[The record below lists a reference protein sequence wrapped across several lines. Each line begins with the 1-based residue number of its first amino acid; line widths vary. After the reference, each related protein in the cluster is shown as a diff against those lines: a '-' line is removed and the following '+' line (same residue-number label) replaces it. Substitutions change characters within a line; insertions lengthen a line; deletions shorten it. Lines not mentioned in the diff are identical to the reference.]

1 MRCWQDSNLRG
12 LPQLIILIRSS
23 YQTYRLKGG
32 FESISLTTRTQHRG
46 LRINF
51 TPRSDETLRDCAAA
65 CYCVARPPPRPT
77 ITNTFT
83 LPPPPARDA
92 EKPKLSPTN
101 AKALARLKLTIKKN
115 NATFAEQIQAYRD
128 NPESPEVSSEEEE
141 SDVSDSD
148 DESLDSEAEAER
160 QFKTVRT
167 GVAERPKDK
176 ILSMAPE
183 EITYEMVQ
191 KKLEEVAAARG
202 RVTSLDRQDQ
212 VEMLSF
218 LLGAAHGAGQKI
230 EVLVHKV
237 TVIFDMNNP
246 MTSPMT
252 TANWKMCM
260 ASVFEMMALVA
271 ANPSVSLAD
280 NPVENERTAEP
291 AADEAITVWG
301 NPAALLERLDDEWT
315 GSLKS
320 TDPHTNAYMD
330 RLRDEAA
337 IMALAGLVAEYLEG
351 IKGTATD
358 EIVKEKTA
366 AVALR
371 RMDHIYYKTEGVYS
385 ATRNMALAMKG
396 DGQEVSNPP
405 ADAANAAESG
415 EIDANADEDLNTPAL
430 TLPASFDLPEKS
442 TLLMEELASIVYS
455 NGNDNQKGNAVLYS
469 VYYRSI
475 HDDFYGAR
483 DMLLMSR
490 ISEQTQQLDIGMQIL
505 FNRTTAQLGL
515 CAFRNGL
522 VNEAYSCL
530 IELYGSLKVKELL
543 AQGMQQNRYQDKTA
557 EQELA
562 EKRRQVPFHLH
573 INLELLEASFLTC
586 AILLEAS
593 NMAMYG
599 ATGWSQRQSSKPLRR
614 LLDIYD
620 RQTFLGPP
628 ENVRDHMTAAC
639 RALATGDWKKS
650 YGYMSV
656 LPCWNLLG
664 QSKDIVLGL
673 LKTKFQEEGLR
684 AYLLAHAKFY
694 TSLSMEQLCNMF
706 ELSERR
712 AHAIVSR
719 MIADESLAGSFDQP
733 TNTVVM
739 NHEEATRLQKLASQF
754 ADKASVLVD
763 YNERA
768 LAMRTGVLITDDD
781 EDSARKGPESAGR
794 RTRMGGRLPGGR
806 GRGRG
811 RRFGDR
817 SGGFVADAG
826 FSGGVFGKGRN
837 NRGNQQ
843 RDNSSFMQLGRV
855 GGSGGRGGRGGRRNN
870 DRI

>member
-1 MRCWQDSNLRG
+1 M
-12 LPQLIILIRSS
+12 
-23 YQTYRLKGG
+23 
-32 FESISLTTRTQHRG
+32 
-46 LRINF
+46 
-51 TPRSDETLRDCAAA
+51 
-65 CYCVARPPPRPT
+65 
-77 ITNTFT
+77 
-83 LPPPPARDA
+83 
-92 EKPKLSPTN
+92 KL
-101 AKALARLKLTIKKN
+101 AIKKN
-115 NATFAEQIQAYRD
+115 NAAFAEQIQAYRD
-128 NPESPEVSSEEEE
+128 NPESPEVSEEEEE
-141 SDVSDSD
+141 SEMSDETDV
-148 DESLDSEAEAER
+148 ESLDSEAEAER

-191 KKLEEVAAARG
+191 KKLDEVAAARG

-218 LLGAAHGAGQKI
+218 LFGVAHGPAQKI

-260 ASVFEMMALVA
+260 ASVFDMMSLVA
-271 ANPSVSLAD
+271 ANPVVKLSD
-280 NPVENERTAEP
+280 NPVENERTEEP
-291 AADEAITVWG
+291 AADEPITVWG
-301 NPAALLERLDDEWT
+301 NPAAFLERLDDEWK

-320 TDPHTNAYMD
+320 TDPHTNAYME

-337 IMALAGLVAEYLEG
+337 LMALAGLVAEYL
-351 IKGTATD
+351 TSLSDASSM
-358 EIVKEKTA
+358 EKTA

-371 RMDHIYYKTEGVYS
+371 RMDHIYYKTHGVYS
-385 ATRNMALAMKG
+385 ATRNMAMAMK
-396 DGQEVSNPP
+396 
-405 ADAANAAESG
+405 NAAAEAAEQPAG
-415 EIDANADEDLNTPAL
+415 EEDEEAADSTPAL
-430 TLPASFDLPEKS
+430 ILPASFELPEEAEG
-442 TLLMEELASIVYS
+442 LMEELAGTVYT

-469 VYYRSI
+469 VYFKSI
-475 HDDFYGAR
+475 HDDFYGSR

-490 ISEQTQQLDIGMQIL
+490 ISEQTQQLDIHMQIL

-543 AQGMQQNRYQDKTA
+543 AQGMQQNRYHDKTA
-557 EQELA
+557 EQEMA

-593 NMAMYG
+593 NMALYG
-599 ATGWSQRQSSKPLRR
+599 AVGWSQRQSSKPLRR
-614 LLDIYD
+614 LLDMYD

-628 ENVRDHMTAAC
+628 ENVRDHMTASC

-650 YGYMSV
+650 YGYMSL

-664 QSKDIVLGL
+664 QSKDVVLGL

-706 ELSERR
+706 ELPERR
-712 AHAIVSR
+712 ARAIVSK
-719 MIADESLAGSFDQP
+719 MIAEESLAGSFDQP

-739 NHEEATRLQKLASQF
+739 HHEEATRLQKLASQF

-768 LAMRTGVLITDDD
+768 LAMRTGVLITDEDD
-781 EDSARKGPESAGR
+781 E
-794 RTRMGGRLPGGR
+794 
-806 GRGRG
+806 
-811 RRFGDR
+811 
-817 SGGFVADAG
+817 
-826 FSGGVFGKGRN
+826 
-837 NRGNQQ
+837 
-843 RDNSSFMQLGRV
+843 
-855 GGSGGRGGRGGRRNN
+855 SGGRCKP
-870 DRI
+870 

>member
-1 MRCWQDSNLRG
+1 M
-12 LPQLIILIRSS
+12 
-23 YQTYRLKGG
+23 
-32 FESISLTTRTQHRG
+32 
-46 LRINF
+46 
-51 TPRSDETLRDCAAA
+51 
-65 CYCVARPPPRPT
+65 
-77 ITNTFT
+77 
-83 LPPPPARDA
+83 
-92 EKPKLSPTN
+92 
-101 AKALARLKLTIKKN
+101 KLTIKKN
-115 NATFAEQIQAYRD
+115 NAGFAEQIQAYRD

-141 SDVSDSD
+141 SEESDHSD

-160 QFKTVRT
+160 QFKTART

-202 RVTSLDRQDQ
+202 RVSSLDRQDQ
-212 VEMLSF
+212 VEMLTF
-218 LLGAAHGAGQKI
+218 LFGVAHGAAQKI

-252 TANWKMCM
+252 TANWKTCM
-260 ASVFEMMALVA
+260 ASVFDMMALVA
-271 ANPSVSLAD
+271 ANPAVSLAD
-280 NPVENERTAEP
+280 NPVENDRTAEP

-301 NPAALLERLDDEWT
+301 NPAAFLERLDDEWT

-351 IKGTATD
+351 ARGDGDGMI
-358 EIVKEKTA
+358 KEKTA
-366 AVALR
+366 GVALR
-371 RMDHIYYKTEGVYS
+371 RMDHIYYKTEGVYG
-385 ATRNMALAMKG
+385 ATRNMALAMK
-396 DGQEVSNPP
+396 DE
-405 ADAANAAESG
+405 AANANAEPVAPAAAG
-415 EIDANADEDLNTPAL
+415 EGGDDLDAGDDEAKSTPAL
-430 TLPASFDLPEKS
+430 TLPASFDLPEKAS
-442 TLLMEELASIVYS
+442 GLMEELAAKVYT
-455 NGNDNQKGNAVLYS
+455 NVNDNQKGHAVLYS
-469 VYYRSI
+469 VYYKSI

-483 DMLLMSR
+483 DQLLMSR
-490 ISEQTQQLDIGMQIL
+490 ISEQTQQLDITMQIL

-522 VNEAYSCL
+522 VNEAYYCL

-543 AQGMQQNRYQDKTA
+543 AQGMQQNRYQEKTP

-586 AILLEAS
+586 AILMEAS

-599 ATGWSQRQSSKPLRR
+599 AVGWNQRQSSKPLRR
-614 LLDIYD
+614 LLDMYD

-650 YGYMSV
+650 FGYMSA

-664 QSKDIVLGL
+664 QSKDVVLGL
-673 LKTKFQEEGLR
+673 FQTKFQEEGLR

-694 TSLSMEQLCNMF
+694 TSLSMEQLCKMF

-768 LAMRTGVLITDDD
+768 LAMRTGVLITDEDD
-781 EDSARKGPESAGR
+781 ESARKGPESAGR

-811 RRFGDR
+811 RRFNDR

-826 FSGGVFGKGRN
+826 FSGGVFGKGR
-837 NRGNQQ
+837 RGGGQQ
-843 RDNSSFMQLGRV
+843 RDNSSFMQLGRLN
-855 GGSGGRGGRGGRRNN
+855 GGRGGRGGRRNDRN
-870 DRI
+870 DRA

>member
-1 MRCWQDSNLRG
+1 M
-12 LPQLIILIRSS
+12 
-23 YQTYRLKGG
+23 
-32 FESISLTTRTQHRG
+32 
-46 LRINF
+46 
-51 TPRSDETLRDCAAA
+51 
-65 CYCVARPPPRPT
+65 
-77 ITNTFT
+77 
-83 LPPPPARDA
+83 
-92 EKPKLSPTN
+92 KL
-101 AKALARLKLTIKKN
+101 AIKKN
-115 NATFAEQIQAYRD
+115 NSGFAEQIQAYRE
-128 NPESPEVSSEEEE
+128 NPETPVASSESEE
-141 SDVSDSD
+141 SSSESDA
-148 DESLDSEAEAER
+148 ESLDSEAEAER
-160 QFKTVRT
+160 QFEKTVRT

-183 EITYEMVQ
+183 EITYDMVQ
-191 KKLEEVAAARG
+191 KKLAEVAAARG

-218 LLGAAHGAGQKI
+218 LFGVAHGAAQKI
-230 EVLVHKV
+230 EVLVHKI

-252 TANWKMCM
+252 TANWKTCM
-260 ASVFEMMALVA
+260 ASVFEMMALIA

-280 NPVENERTAEP
+280 NPVENERTQEP

-301 NPAALLERLDDEWT
+301 NPAAFLERLDDEWT

-320 TDPHTNAYMD
+320 TDPHTNAYME

-337 IMALAGLVAEYLEG
+337 LMALAGLVAEFLAGLPTDASTEPVG
-351 IKGTATD
+351 QSGGSGAEATAVG
-358 EIVKEKTA
+358 EAGLVKEKTA

-385 ATRNMALAMKG
+385 ATRNMALAMK
-396 DGQEVSNPP
+396 
-405 ADAANAAESG
+405 NAAEQAEGAEATSAVEG
-415 EIDANADEDLNTPAL
+415 GDATDGNDGNDSSDSKVAL
-430 TLPASFDLPEKS
+430 VLPDSFDLPEKS
-442 TLLMEELASIVYS
+442 DGLMEELAATVYS

-469 VYYRSI
+469 VYYKSI

-490 ISEQTQQLDIGMQIL
+490 ISEQTQQLDINMQIL

-522 VNEAYSCL
+522 VNESYSCL

-543 AQGMQQNRYQDKTA
+543 AQGMQQNRYHDKTA
-557 EQELA
+557 EQEMA

-599 ATGWSQRQSSKPLRR
+599 AIGWNQRQSSKPLRR
-614 LLDIYD
+614 LLDMYD

-664 QSKDIVLGL
+664 KSKDVVLGL

-739 NHEEATRLQKLASQF
+739 LHEEATRLQKLASQF
-754 ADKASVLVD
+754 ADKASILVD

-811 RRFGDR
+811 RRFNDR

-837 NRGNQQ
+837 NRGGQQ
-843 RDNSSFMQLGRV
+843 RDNSSFVQLGRV
-855 GGSGGRGGRGGRRNN
+855 NGGRGGGRGGRRNMGN
-870 DRI
+870 DRV